1 MLHSGVKFDACM
13 ECGGD
18 GSTCTTVSDTAD
30 THHLRN
36 GKDNHPCTSVSTIL
50 HICQFSSPL
59 ILTQKRSKRNFITF
73 PLVCSLFVV
82 VMYCCNVLC
91 NVQFVVVMYCCNVLC
106 NVQWMS
112 MYVHSK
118 LYNMYVF
125 TLRDSQLSS
134 KKHTKFLFKKY
145 CNRKIFEQSVFSCV
159 DRCFRKRGER
169 LMHCVI
175 AGYHDLLLIP
185 SGSTSISIRESKATA
200 SYLGMFIYKLALSFL
215 HLFTQ

>member
-1 MLHSGVKFDACM
+1 MGVFFFSEQVCYFHCESKKSPLNVDVNVSFFRFQSIGCDKMLHSGVKFDACM

-50 HICQFSSPL
+50 YICQFSSPL

-82 VMYCCNVLC
+82 VMYCCNVLF
-91 NVQFVVVMYCCNVLC
+91 NVQC
-106 NVQWMS
+106 WS

-118 LYNMYVF
+118 LYVF
-125 TLRDSQLSS
+125 TLTENIFIVSRTGIHGVCLSS
-134 KKHTKFLFKKY
+134 CQFYIQVILPKF
-145 CNRKIFEQSVFSCV
+145 
-159 DRCFRKRGER
+159 
-169 LMHCVI
+169 
-175 AGYHDLLLIP
+175 
-185 SGSTSISIRESKATA
+185 
-200 SYLGMFIYKLALSFL
+200 MF
-215 HLFTQ
+215 